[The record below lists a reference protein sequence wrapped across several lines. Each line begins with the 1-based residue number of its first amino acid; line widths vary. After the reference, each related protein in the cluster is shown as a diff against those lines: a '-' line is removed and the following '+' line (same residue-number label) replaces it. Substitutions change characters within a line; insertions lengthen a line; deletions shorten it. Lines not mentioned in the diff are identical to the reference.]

1 MKLLRRALP
10 GDDSPGQSCF
20 PPQRHTGAALGWG
33 SQPPS
38 RARSENEVS
47 ARRVTSLWFLRLLI
61 FFYLPVVGL
70 GSGCASTKLSI
81 PPPEAAIERLAG
93 LAPRGVRLAVAA
105 PITPVQL
112 GHQYLLVVIP
122 FGSIALI
129 DPQTSLRRALS
140 TELAIGGVRTV
151 PEGSSSPAPLVTVTP
166 IELSVTAYDLL
177 LVRRVTAAAHFAVS
191 VAFPDRTEP
200 ELHFEASGES
210 SSFERFGFAPELSQA
225 LGEALTQAGR
235 TLVTTLQSSRR
246 FRYDRLDVTKG
257 AEQAPRPSLRRA
269 L

>member
-1 MKLLRRALP
+1 MKLLRHALL
-10 GDDSPGQSCF
+10 GHGSPGEGCF
-20 PPQRHTGAALGWG
+20 SPKRRSGAARGYS
-33 SQPPS
+33 SQPSS
-38 RARSENEVS
+38 RARSENDVS
-47 ARRVTSLWFLRLLI
+47 TRRVTSLRLVRLLI

-81 PPPEAAIERLAG
+81 PPPEAAIERLAA

-105 PITPVQL
+105 PSAPVEL

-129 DPQTSLRRALS
+129 DPHTSLRRALS

-151 PEGSSSPAPLVTVTP
+151 PEGLGSPAPLVTVTP

-177 LVRRVTAAAHFAVS
+177 LVRRVTAAAHFAVT
-191 VAFPDRTEP
+191 VTFPDRTEP
-200 ELHFEASGES
+200 ELRFEASGES
-210 SSFERFGFAPELSQA
+210 GSFERFGFAPELSQA

-246 FRYDRLDVTKG
+246 FRYDGPDETRG
-257 AEQAPRPSLRRA
+257 GEPAPQLSLRRA